1 MTDGSERPHAF
12 KVQMII
18 GSTRPDRAA
27 EPVATW
33 AARRIESHG
42 SFDLE
47 VLDLRDWPLP
57 MFTETIQSV
66 GDVRDPTY
74 SDPIVKRW
82 NAKIAEADAYVMI
95 TPEYNHSI
103 SGVLKNAIDNV
114 FVSFA
119 FRNKP
124 ALFIGYSGGV
134 VGGARAVEQLALI
147 AIEAELVPL
156 RNAVLVG
163 EVPIAF
169 DEDGEPVAPLVDIS
183 MTVGLDDLAWWASAT
198 KAARAGGEL
207 TPGTFRR
214 RAALAARKAAAAS

>member
-1 MTDGSERPHAF
+1 MSDGDGRTDRKIE
-12 KVQMII
+12 VQLII

-27 EPVATW
+27 EPVARW

-42 SFDLE
+42 AFEVE

-57 MFTETIQSV
+57 MFTETIHSV
-66 GDVRDPTY
+66 GDFRDPTY

-103 SGVLKNAIDNV
+103 SGVLKNAIDSV

-156 RNAVLVG
+156 RNTVLVG
-163 EVPIAF
+163 EVGSAF
-169 DEDGEPVAPLVDIS
+169 DDAGDAVVPLHDVS
-183 MTVGLDDLAWWASAT
+183 MTVALDDLEWWANAT
-198 KAARAGGEL
+198 RAARAAGEL
-207 TPGTFRR
+207 TPGTYRR
-214 RAALAARKAAAAS
+214 RAALAARASS

>member
-1 MTDGSERPHAF
+1 MTDGSEAPRAF

-27 EPVATW
+27 EPVAGW
-33 AARRIESHG
+33 AARRIGEHG
-42 SFDLE
+42 SFELE
-47 VLDLRDWPLP
+47 VLDLRDWALP
-57 MFTETIQSV
+57 MFTETIQSI
-66 GDVRDPTY
+66 GDIRDPSY

-114 FVSFA
+114 FVSYA

-163 EVPIAF
+163 EVPRAF
-169 DEDGEPVAPLVDIS
+169 DEDGEPIAPLVDIS

-214 RAALAARKAAAAS
+214 RAALAARATS